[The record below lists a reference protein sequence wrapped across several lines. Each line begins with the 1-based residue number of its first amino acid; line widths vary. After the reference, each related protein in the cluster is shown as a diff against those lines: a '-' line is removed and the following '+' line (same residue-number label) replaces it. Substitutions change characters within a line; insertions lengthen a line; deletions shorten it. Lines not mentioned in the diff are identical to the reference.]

1 MKRNVILHFEV
12 TNGKLITHIEGDAA
26 ALCAA
31 LDCLICE
38 VADEINMDCLEL
50 LDMIHDGMS
59 ETI

>member
-12 TNGKLITHIEGDAA
+12 NNGKLTTRIEGDAA
-26 ALCAA
+26 ALCAG
-31 LDCLICE
+31 LDCLICT

-50 LDMIHDGMS
+50 VEMIHCGMS